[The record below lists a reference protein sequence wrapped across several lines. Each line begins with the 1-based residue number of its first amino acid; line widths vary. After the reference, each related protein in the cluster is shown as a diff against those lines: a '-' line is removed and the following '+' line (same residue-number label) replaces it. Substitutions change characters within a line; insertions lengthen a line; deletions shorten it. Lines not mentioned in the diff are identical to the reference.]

1 LSAALPGD
9 GASGAGGFC
18 LDINPVT
25 PFTPSPPIV
34 PLHQNNSAHGALGV
48 RRLKHLRKTSAP
60 WMHHRHHGDKRGH
73 HCCIR
78 CPDLPQNSPPAF
90 NSPRFIGRKTP
101 DQLMPNQ
108 FSAATNRFFGK
119 WFVADGVAET
129 SRSATLRV
137 SQAEYVILGGTIGS
151 SRRLAN
157 VGYCYQLP
165 FKAMASRWRS
175 ADKPA

>member
-1 LSAALPGD
+1 MVQGVLLGYQSSDTVYTVATISLKHFAMIMHLPT
-9 GASGAGGFC
+9 S
-18 LDINPVT
+18 LQ
-25 PFTPSPPIV
+25 IV

-108 FSAATNRFFGK
+108 SSAAVNRFFGK
-119 WFVADGVAET
+119 WFFSGGVAER
-129 SRSATLRV
+129 SCSATLRV
-137 SQAEYVILGGTIGS
+137 SQAEYVIHGDTIDGGGW
-151 SRRLAN
+151 
-157 VGYCYQLP
+157 LP
-165 FKAMASRWRS
+165 KFC
-175 ADKPA
+175 